1 MKRLL
6 CICLAAVSLLA
17 VQSTV
22 LAEPWE
28 RSEGLQAELR
38 YFSPSLDTLTVN
50 TGAIHFMDGGS
61 VDFVRELGVD
71 ADNTPELRLGWGDR
85 WQFDYMKMDSSGKAE
100 VRRWLHYNGH
110 LIGIGAVTYTDIKMT
125 YAKLAYQFPWLDD
138 GTSRAW
144 FVTDL
149 KYVKFD
155 SSVYAP
161 FVPSPEGS
169 RSVYAAKSYSAVMPT
184 AGAGMELKLEKM
196 GDLRLWAEGSVLPF
210 TKYGPSYDLDVNLR
224 YKAGAALDLV
234 AGYRLIKI
242 HADEDPEVD
251 FKIKGPYFGLRGTF

>member
-1 MKRLL
+1 MKKIF
-6 CICLAAVSLLA
+6 CFCLAVLCFA
-17 VQSTV
+17 VQPPA
-22 LAEPWE
+22 LAKAAAQED
-28 RSEGLQAELR
+28 GIQVELR
-38 YFSPSLDTLTVN
+38 YFYPSLDTLTVN
-50 TGAIHFMDGGS
+50 TGAIHFVDGGS

-71 ADNTPELRLGWGDR
+71 ADNGPEFRLALGER
-85 WQFDYMKMDSSGKAE
+85 WHFDYMKTKSAGKALPL
-100 VRRWLHYNGH
+100 RSIHYNGE
-110 LIGIGAVTYTDIKMT
+110 IITAGATTYTQVEMT
-125 YAKLAYQFPWLDD
+125 YAKLAYNIPWLDD

-144 FVTDL
+144 FAADV

-161 FVPSPEGS
+161 FVVSPDGP
-169 RSVYAAKSYSAVMPT
+169 RSVYASKTYSAVMPT
-184 AGAGMELKLEKM
+184 VGAGVALHLNESGTLL
-196 GDLRLWAEGSVLPF
+196 GSAEGSVLPF